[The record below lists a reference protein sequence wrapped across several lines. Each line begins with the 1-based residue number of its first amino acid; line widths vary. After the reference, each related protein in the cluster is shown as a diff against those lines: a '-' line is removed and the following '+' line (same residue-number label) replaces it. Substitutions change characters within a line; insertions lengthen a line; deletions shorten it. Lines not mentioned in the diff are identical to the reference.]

1 MFALFNSTEFWF
13 GLVVLSAYQCGK
25 FRELNLVDP
34 SVTERSSVIPNL
46 RASDFA
52 GKNAYVSSLIV
63 FLLAT
68 FVGYTLLC
76 AASPTVLRGWFEV
89 TKSPVNTA
97 DFVNKVPYPLYIAAA
112 FMGLTQ
118 SAIPGFAALGDF
130 QKNFF
135 HFWIGVPRKVID
147 TAATFSEEII
157 AKTEDNKEQLYMVI
171 RQLLSARWK
180 AKIDKYADLVFYEY
194 QIRRMKLDETD
205 VLDDIK
211 SGSTRELQHIIEQLV
226 YAAAIAAVRET
237 RSRHA
242 GLFGFPGN

>member
-135 HFWIGVPRKVID
+135 TSGLAFRGKSLIPPQRSPKKLLLRP
-147 TAATFSEEII
+147 
-157 AKTEDNKEQLYMVI
+157 KTTKNNCT
-171 RQLLSARWK
+171 W
-180 AKIDKYADLVFYEY
+180 
-194 QIRRMKLDETD
+194 
-205 VLDDIK
+205 
-211 SGSTRELQHIIEQLV
+211 
-226 YAAAIAAVRET
+226 
-237 RSRHA
+237 
-242 GLFGFPGN
+242 